1 MMDFDWLTIHLE
13 KVNTLPEW
21 ASLLV
26 FITAIG
32 LAVWYMFNK
41 QKNEAIQKI
50 DVETITSY
58 KSALESTRVDLQ
70 SQLDH
75 CSSQHKDS
83 QDQINQLNT
92 IIAELQGQIKTLR
105 EIPLAEM
112 AKGIDKVVV
121 TNGKIL
127 DELRSRKV
135 VK

>member
-1 MMDFDWLTIHLE
+1 MDFDWLTIHLE

-112 AKGIDKVVV
+112 AKGIEGCS
-121 TNGKIL
+121 N
-127 DELRSRKV
+127 
-135 VK
+135 